1 MIFAII
7 NSYVQF
13 AQAFNC
19 QTQTLK
25 VLNIGYK
32 GFTTCANVINNLFQ
46 FNSIRHFFL
55 IEKLYKV
62 QPIIYIDNF
71 QNKIFLF
78 TIYRKT

>member
-32 GFTTCANVINNLFQ
+32 GFTTCEKVINVYG
-46 FNSIRHFFL
+46 FNSLRHF
-55 IEKLYKV
+55 V
-62 QPIIYIDNF
+62 
-71 QNKIFLF
+71 
-78 TIYRKT
+78 TKTKQIMRTSQMKKKSI